1 MTAALSGRRPSEP
14 RTWDE
19 NGARALFVLMA
30 CIWLVAF
37 KWSWIFWS
45 IGRHALVTILIRAMV
60 IFLAPMA
67 MLAHAIWY
75 TRDDPSRVIWISIA
89 IFSPTIVWAAFSLH
103 VSCGGWIGSAFLPMW
118 CVVGVLLPTLYDVP
132 GRIRS
137 PLTALTALLHFVDMA
152 VEFKLAEALPAF
164 VAEPMMA
171 MHRGMR
177 LLIPLEPDP
186 SFPPTVYSCM
196 WLNNFFTPTAIVLWV
211 LNRVTSQR
219 REWQKR
225 SDEVLFNLIPEEIAD
240 QLRRGVPSSE
250 LTRHHHNVTCFF
262 SDIVG
267 FTALSHRTQDP
278 SKVNSNKHYRSQ
290 QGDRDQTRRCRV
302 LVYYVPILSFPLR
315 DFLMKPIHNKKSAAN
330 VFADPHA
337 DLPGDGNAP
346 EHVPRL
352 RLHRGTHRGI

>member
-1 MTAALSGRRPSEP
+1 M
-14 RTWDE
+14 
-19 NGARALFVLMA
+19 
-30 CIWLVAF
+30 
-37 KWSWIFWS
+37 
-45 IGRHALVTILIRAMV
+45 
-60 IFLAPMA
+60 
-67 MLAHAIWY
+67 
-75 TRDDPSRVIWISIA
+75 
-89 IFSPTIVWAAFSLH
+89 
-103 VSCGGWIGSAFLPMW
+103 
-118 CVVGVLLPTLYDVP
+118 
-132 GRIRS
+132 
-137 PLTALTALLHFVDMA
+137 
-152 VEFKLAEALPAF
+152 
-164 VAEPMMA
+164 
-171 MHRGMR
+171 
-177 LLIPLEPDP
+177 
-186 SFPPTVYSCM
+186 YSCM

-225 SDEVLFNLIPEEIAD
+225 SDEVLFNLVPEEIAD

-290 QGDRDQTRRCRV
+290 QGDRDETRRCRV
-302 LVYYVPILSFPLR
+302 LVYNVPILSFPLR
-315 DFLMKPIHNKKSAAN
+315 DFLMQPIHNKKSAAN